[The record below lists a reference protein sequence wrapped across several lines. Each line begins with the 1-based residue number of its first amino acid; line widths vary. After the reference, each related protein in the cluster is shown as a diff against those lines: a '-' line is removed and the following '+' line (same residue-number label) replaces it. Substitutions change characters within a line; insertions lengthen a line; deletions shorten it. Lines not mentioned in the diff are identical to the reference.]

1 MFAQYLQIKEQY
13 PDCILF
19 YRLGDFYET
28 FMDDAELV
36 ARELELVLTG
46 RDAGKDMGRVPMA
59 GIPYHAA
66 EAYIAR
72 LIEKG
77 YKVAICDQLED
88 PKKAKGLVKRDVTRV
103 VTPGTLVEPRLLP
116 EKANNFLAAIAWSR
130 TGFGLAVVDLSTGEF
145 AAAQMNGADSLRL
158 LLEEIGR
165 LEPRE
170 VSWSRGWRLSR
181 R

>member
-1 MFAQYLQIKEQY
+1 MRQVDPAKATPMFAQYLQVKEQY

-28 FMDDAELV
+28 FLDDAELV

-46 RDAGKDMGRVPMA
+46 RDAGKELGRVPMA

-66 EAYIAR
+66 EGYIAR

-88 PKKAKGLVKRDVTRV
+88 PKKAKQLGKRDVTHV

-116 EKANNFLAAIAWSR
+116 ENANNFLAAISWSR
-130 TGFGLAVVDLSTGEF
+130 AGFGLAVVDLSTGEF
-145 AAAQMNGADSLRL
+145 AAAQLNGADSLRL
-158 LLEEIGR
+158 LLEEIG
-165 LEPRE
+165 
-170 VSWSRGWRLSR
+170 
-181 R
+181 

>member
-46 RDAGKDMGRVPMA
+46 REAGKGMGRVPMA
-59 GIPYHAA
+59 GIPYHTA
-66 EAYIAR
+66 EGYIAR

-77 YKVAICDQLED
+77 YKVAICEQLED

-103 VTPGTLVEPRLLP
+103 VTPGTLVSPVSSPRRPTTSWPPLP
-116 EKANNFLAAIAWSR
+116 GRGRGSAWRS
-130 TGFGLAVVDLSTGEF
+130 STSPP
-145 AAAQMNGADSLRL
+145 ASLR
-158 LLEEIGR
+158 R
-165 LEPRE
+165 PR
-170 VSWSRGWRLSR
+170 
-181 R
+181 